1 MSDGMH
7 KVRLSESGSSVQKQG
22 IVGIARG
29 FGYGKAGGMREH
41 IVASDDKCI
50 ESVLGMKM
58 SVLDLGPER
67 RFHRV
72 RFIGSGTFLFFVENE
87 FHIILFSKKL

>member
-1 MSDGMH
+1 M
-7 KVRLSESGSSVQKQG
+7 RLSESGSSVQEQG
-22 IVGIARG
+22 IVGVARR
-29 FGYGKAGGMREH
+29 FGYGKTRGMREH

-87 FHIILFSKKL
+87 FHIILFSKKF